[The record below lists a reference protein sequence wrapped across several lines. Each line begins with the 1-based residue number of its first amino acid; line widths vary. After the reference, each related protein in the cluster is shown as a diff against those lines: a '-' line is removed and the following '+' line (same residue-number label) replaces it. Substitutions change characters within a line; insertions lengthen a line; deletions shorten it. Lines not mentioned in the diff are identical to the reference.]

1 MPEIFQPQHFS
12 NPSINPHGGHMSN
25 HIHQN
30 YVNMANEPLIVEQPL
45 LKSSSEFSILPCITY
60 TEHSPDTKTTVMGT
74 SFPAR
79 EL

>member
-1 MPEIFQPQHFS
+1 
-12 NPSINPHGGHMSN
+12 MSN